1 MRDVEDPWMATR
13 SDQQR
18 LTPDER
24 SNLVAYLDGELSE
37 PESRLISTKL
47 PHSPTA
53 RHELETLQKT
63 WELLDYLERPSARDD
78 FSERTFT
85 VIRNLEVVSPTWSPV
100 ASVWGSMA
108 SRVLLASALGIAGL
122 VIGYFLTRDL
132 IPDPTARVA
141 ANLSLA
147 EHLDEYLQVDSFDF
161 LAKLA
166 DSPEFT
172 TDTQ

>member
-1 MRDVEDPWMATR
+1 MATR

-24 SNLVAYLDGELSE
+24 SNLVAYLDGELAE
-37 PESRLISTKL
+37 PESRLIAIKL

-63 WELLDYLERPSARDD
+63 WELLDFLKLPTARDD

-85 VIRNLEVVSPTWSPV
+85 EIRKLDIASPTWSPAAGAWGAV
-100 ASVWGSMA
+100 ASRIA
-108 SRVLLASALGIAGL
+108 LALTLTAAGL
-122 VIGYFLTRDL
+122 GLGYFITREL
-132 IPDPTARVA
+132 VPDPTARVA
-141 ANLSLA
+141 ANLSVA
-147 EHLDEYLQVDSFDF
+147 EHLDEYLQVGSFEF
-161 LAKLA
+161 LSKLA